1 MYNNGM
7 YQKTSLRTFSFI
19 IIFVAILLPLNRAHA
34 ALYNASGL
42 LGQVDQSGNP
52 QYTDSGAN
60 GGPGPLGM
68 HWPDGS
74 AIDTVSHRLFV
85 GDVKGCRI
93 LVFQLDAN
101 DNIASTSAS
110 YVLGAPNFYTASPI
124 AHVTQNQFD
133 CGYGTMDYDAVNDRL
148 FVADSNNNRVL
159 VFNVATS
166 TISNGENAS
175 YVLGQAN
182 FTSAVAATTQ
192 SGMDQPSGTAFDP
205 VNERLFVGEYLN
217 NRVLVFNVATSTIAH
232 DENASYVLGQSSF
245 TSNTAATTQSGLS
258 GATDI
263 NLDIAN
269 ERLFVGDK
277 FNDRVLVFNVATSTI
292 ANDENASYVL
302 GQSSFTSSASA
313 DTQNG
318 MGTNPAVRYDP
329 NNQRLFVS
337 DIHNSRVLV
346 FNVATSTIAN
356 DENASY
362 VLGQS
367 SFTSSAAT
375 TTQSGFDIPATPLYD
390 PTDDHLFIDDQLNNR
405 VLVFNVATS
414 TIANDENAIGELGQ
428 YDQYGNPEYT
438 TNGGFNNLTP
448 TAETLNDP
456 EGNLALDSVNHRL
469 FVADSLNERVL
480 VFPLD
485 ANGNI
490 TSPSASYV
498 LGQSS
503 FTSNTATTTQN
514 GLGYLEG
521 VAYDSANQRLFVVDF
536 NNSRIMVFNVAPST
550 ITNGENASYVLGQ
563 SSFTSTGGHTTQ
575 SGLSSPVDAS
585 YDPINQRLF
594 VADAGNN
601 RVLVFDVSTSTI
613 ANGKNASYVLGQSA
627 FTSNTS
633 ATTQNGLNDP
643 EGLDFVATNQ
653 RLFVSDRHNNRV
665 LVFDVATS
673 TIANGENASYVL
685 GQSGFTSNIAATS
698 QNGLNGP
705 FGGLAYDPSENRL
718 FATDISNNRVL
729 IFNVAPSSIANGEN
743 AENVL
748 GQSDFVSSVAATTQN
763 GLDFPLGL
771 AYDPTNNHLFVEDDT
786 NNRIL
791 QYDFIKITTPSLS
804 SGTQGGA
811 YSQKVDTASAQG
823 TVSYAFASGSLP
835 SGLSL
840 NPSSGAISGMP
851 TAPGSS
857 AFTIE
862 ADDGFPTGNF
872 FDQASYTVSIAAAP
886 GGGGV
891 QIVGS
896 GPTAPGYVNTSP
908 NATTSA
914 IINNEPLPENGATT
928 VPLSSAPAPAST
940 AVLATQNPGYD
951 FLWNLSL
958 GVAGPAVF
966 QLQTYLDSHGSPLAQ
981 TGPGS
986 PGSETAYF
994 GTLTYAALVEFQNAH
1009 AAEILM
1015 PIGLTRGTGY
1025 FGRETRTFVNSSQ

>member
-68 HWPDGS
+68 YWPDGS

-217 NRVLVFNVATSTIAH
+217 N
-232 DENASYVLGQSSF
+232 
-245 TSNTAATTQSGLS
+245 
-258 GATDI
+258 
-263 NLDIAN
+263 
-269 ERLFVGDK
+269 
-277 FNDRVLVFNVATSTI
+277 
-292 ANDENASYVL
+292 
-302 GQSSFTSSASA
+302 
-313 DTQNG
+313 
-318 MGTNPAVRYDP
+318 
-329 NNQRLFVS
+329 
-337 DIHNSRVLV
+337 RVLV

-613 ANGKNASYVLGQSA
+613 ANGKNAPYVLGQSA
-627 FTSNTS
+627 FTANTS

-823 TVSYAFASGSLP
+823 TVSY
-835 SGLSL
+835 
-840 NPSSGAISGMP
+840 
-851 TAPGSS
+851 
-857 AFTIE
+857 
-862 ADDGFPTGNF
+862 
-872 FDQASYTVSIAAAP
+872 
-886 GGGGV
+886 
-891 QIVGS
+891 
-896 GPTAPGYVNTSP
+896 
-908 NATTSA
+908 
-914 IINNEPLPENGATT
+914 
-928 VPLSSAPAPAST
+928 
-940 AVLATQNPGYD
+940 
-951 FLWNLSL
+951 
-958 GVAGPAVF
+958 
-966 QLQTYLDSHGSPLAQ
+966 
-981 TGPGS
+981 
-986 PGSETAYF
+986 
-994 GTLTYAALVEFQNAH
+994 
-1009 AAEILM
+1009 
-1015 PIGLTRGTGY
+1015 
-1025 FGRETRTFVNSSQ
+1025 

>member
-217 NRVLVFNVATSTIAH
+217 NRVLVFNVATSTIA
-232 DENASYVLGQSSF
+232 
-245 TSNTAATTQSGLS
+245 
-258 GATDI
+258 
-263 NLDIAN
+263 
-269 ERLFVGDK
+269 
-277 FNDRVLVFNVATSTI
+277 
-292 ANDENASYVL
+292 NDENASYVL
-302 GQSSFTSSASA
+302 GQSSFTSSVSA

-318 MGTNPAVRYDP
+318 MGTNPGVRYDP

-575 SGLSSPVDAS
+575 SGLSSPVDAA
-585 YDPINQRLF
+585 YDAIHPRLF
-594 VADAGNN
+594 VAGAGNN

-613 ANGKNASYVLGQSA
+613 ANGKNAPYVLGQSA
-627 FTSNTS
+627 FTANTS

-851 TAPGSS
+851 TAPGSR

-862 ADDGFPTGNF
+862 AD
-872 FDQASYTVSIAAAP
+872 
-886 GGGGV
+886 
-891 QIVGS
+891 
-896 GPTAPGYVNTSP
+896 
-908 NATTSA
+908 
-914 IINNEPLPENGATT
+914 
-928 VPLSSAPAPAST
+928 
-940 AVLATQNPGYD
+940 
-951 FLWNLSL
+951 
-958 GVAGPAVF
+958 
-966 QLQTYLDSHGSPLAQ
+966 H
-981 TGPGS
+981 
-986 PGSETAYF
+986 
-994 GTLTYAALVEFQNAH
+994 
-1009 AAEILM
+1009 
-1015 PIGLTRGTGY
+1015 
-1025 FGRETRTFVNSSQ
+1025 

>member
-217 NRVLVFNVATSTIAH
+217 NRVLVFNVATSTIAN

-318 MGTNPAVRYDP
+318 MGTNPGVRYDP

-490 TSPSASYV
+490 TSPS
-498 LGQSS
+498 
-503 FTSNTATTTQN
+503 
-514 GLGYLEG
+514 
-521 VAYDSANQRLFVVDF
+521 
-536 NNSRIMVFNVAPST
+536 
-550 ITNGENASYVLGQ
+550 ASYVLGQ

>member
-182 FTSAVAATTQ
+182 FTSAVAATSQ

-217 NRVLVFNVATSTIAH
+217 NRVLVFNVATSTIAN

-456 EGNLALDSVNHRL
+456 EGNLALDSVNHCL
-469 FVADSLNERVL
+469 FVADSLNECVL

-673 TIANGENASYVL
+673 TIANGENASY
-685 GQSGFTSNIAATS
+685 
-698 QNGLNGP
+698 
-705 FGGLAYDPSENRL
+705 
-718 FATDISNNRVL
+718 
-729 IFNVAPSSIANGEN
+729 
-743 AENVL
+743 VL